1 MLCPRDLTRE
11 ASLSMYIYI
20 HTLYYHT
27 HEKLLTPTGYL
38 TAARTDNTTI
48 NSPLDTNNWNSH
60 GSNPYSKF
68 HTVRAQNARRVVVNY
83 QTS

>member
-1 MLCPRDLTRE
+1 MLCPRDLTCE
-11 ASLSMYIYI
+11 LYLSIYIYI

-48 NSPLDTNNWNSH
+48 IVWIQIIGIAMGQIP
-60 GSNPYSKF
+60 
-68 HTVRAQNARRVVVNY
+68 TVSSTQLGLKM
-83 QTS
+83 QEG